1 MCGILGYF
9 SKSRK
14 IELEFSNALN
24 SMAHRGPDFSNYINY
39 DFQDLKGHLGHV
51 RLAIIGLERE
61 SNQPFEYEGLQ
72 IVFNGEIYNF
82 KDIKRELKILGY
94 IFKTNSDTE
103 VLLKAY
109 HAWGL
114 ECLSRLNGMFAF
126 AVFDQKKNTVRL
138 CRDRFGVKP
147 LYYKLSGDEFIF
159 SSELKSIIQLTAD
172 EIKKEHQAIENFLL
186 RGWMPGSDTGII
198 DVHQLGPGTTLSI
211 DLVTWKTQSKR
222 FWNLYHEIANT
233 DLENCSISELL
244 EDSIRLRLVSDVP
257 VGCFLSG
264 GVDSSLV
271 ASVAARLSS
280 NRLKTFNIKFL
291 DPKFDESEGAK
302 FVSNLLGTE
311 HYEFVFQPKDAL
323 SKIDKLVETT
333 DHLFNDWS
341 TLPMLMLSEQ
351 GFQGGESSPFRRW
364 R

>member
-1 MCGILGYF
+1 M
-9 SKSRK
+9 
-14 IELEFSNALN
+14 
-24 SMAHRGPDFSNYINY
+24 
-39 DFQDLKGHLGHV
+39 
-51 RLAIIGLERE
+51 
-61 SNQPFEYEGLQ
+61 
-72 IVFNGEIYNF
+72 
-82 KDIKRELKILGY
+82 
-94 IFKTNSDTE
+94 
-103 VLLKAY
+103 
-109 HAWGL
+109 
-114 ECLSRLNGMFAF
+114 
-126 AVFDQKKNTVRL
+126 
-138 CRDRFGVKP
+138 
-147 LYYKLSGDEFIF
+147 
-159 SSELKSIIQLTAD
+159 
-172 EIKKEHQAIENFLL
+172 EN
-186 RGWMPGSDTGII
+186 P
-198 DVHQLGPGTTLSI
+198 
-211 DLVTWKTQSKR
+211 SKR

-351 GFQGGESSPFRRW
+351 VSKEVKVVLSGDGGDEFFWVTRNIFNYLS
-364 R
+364 